1 MPQWTALAQKLAP
14 QFAGLELIHDLPQ
27 VTKLSEDYFRFS
39 PILTTQLS
47 GKVADLVVRPTDESG
62 VIQVARVCVAE
73 KVPLTVRG
81 SGTGNYGQCVPM
93 AGGVVLDMSRYQG
106 IEWLK
111 PGLARVAAGTK
122 IAMIDQQAQAIGW
135 ETRMAPSTLRSATI
149 GGFITGGSGGIG
161 SLLYGQLADRGNV
174 RAARIVTL
182 EDEPQIIELRGYEE
196 ISQINHAYGVNGIIT
211 SLEIPLAP
219 AYPWAEYAVTFADF
233 MTAVRFG
240 IELGKCDGII
250 TKMISIHGDPI
261 PQFFSAL
268 KSHLPAHHHCVLV
281 IAAESDYEPMAELV
295 TLFGGTIT
303 YEKSSQ
309 EAGKGIS
316 LVEFSWN
323 HTTLHARLA
332 DGNFTYLQSIFSN
345 DPDLQTLA
353 HLHEHFGDEILPH
366 LELVKVHGQVTLLG
380 LQLVRYT
387 TEARLNEIIAYHEA
401 QGVMIAN
408 PHTYILEDGGRKVTD
423 PAQLAFKQKVDPYG
437 LLNPQKMRGW
447 RNIVI

>member
-1 MPQWTALAQKLAP
+1 MSQWTELAQKLAP
-14 QFAGLELIHDLPQ
+14 RFNGLEVIHDLSQ
-27 VTKLSEDYFRFS
+27 VAKLSEDYFRFS
-39 PILTTQLS
+39 PVLADQLS
-47 GKVADLVVRPTDESG
+47 GKVADLVVRPIDEAG

-73 KVPLTVRG
+73 RVPLTVRG
-81 SGTGNYGQCVPM
+81 SGTGNYGQCVPL

-106 IEWLK
+106 VEWVK

-122 IAMIDQQAQAIGW
+122 IATIDQKAQAIGW
-135 ETRMAPSTLRSATI
+135 ETRMVPSTVRSATI
-149 GGFITGGSGGIG
+149 GGFIAGGSGGIG
-161 SLLYGQLADRGNV
+161 SLLYGQLADRGNL
-174 RAARIVTL
+174 RAARLVTL
-182 EDEPQIIELRGYEE
+182 EPEPQIIELRGYEAV
-196 ISQINHAYGVNGIIT
+196 SQINHAYGVNGIIT

-219 AYPWAEYAVTFADF
+219 AYPWAEYAATFTDF

-250 TKMISIHGDPI
+250 TKMISIHSDPI

-268 KSHLPAHHHCVLV
+268 QSHLPPKQHCVLI
-281 IAAESDYEPMAELV
+281 IASETDYEPMAELV
-295 TLFGGTIT
+295 SEFGGTIT

-309 EAGKGIS
+309 ESGKGIS

-332 DGNFTYLQSIFSN
+332 DGSFTYLQSMFPN
-345 DPDLQTLA
+345 EPDLRTLA
-353 HLHEHFGDEILPH
+353 HLCDHFGDEVIPH
-366 LELVKVHGQVTLLG
+366 LEVVKVHSQVTLLG

-387 TEARLNEIIAYHEA
+387 NEARLNEIIAYHEA

-408 PHTYILEDGGRKVTD
+408 PHTYILEDGGRKVTN
-423 PAQLAFKQKVDPYG
+423 PAQLAFKRKVDPFG

-447 RNIVI
+447 QSV